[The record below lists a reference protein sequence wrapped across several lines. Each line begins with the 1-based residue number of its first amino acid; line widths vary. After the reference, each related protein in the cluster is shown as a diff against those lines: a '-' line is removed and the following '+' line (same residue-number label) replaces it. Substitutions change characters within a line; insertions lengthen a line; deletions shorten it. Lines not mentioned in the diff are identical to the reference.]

1 MKLVP
6 SNYLQQD
13 FDFEV
18 LYIDLTFTHC
28 KQSPNFK
35 AVFSK
40 SHILPFEKGYLF
52 FSFAVAQKLGLGT
65 FSPALF
71 SSLRHSLSKTRRM
84 VQIIVYIIISSF

>member
-28 KQSPNFK
+28 KQYPNFK

-40 SHILPFEKGYLF
+40 SHIYPLRKDI
-52 FSFAVAQKLGLGT
+52 SF
-65 FSPALF
+65 
-71 SSLRHSLSKTRRM
+71 SLSLLPKN
-84 VQIIVYIIISSF
+84 